1 MIHHPLHSQASRDLA
16 NGIYSHGCST
26 YGGNYPDDY
35 VIIPQEHGSTLIDH
49 PIKDAP
55 EVHVRTGLER
65 FLNSKLG
72 KKYVDG
78 KKL

>member
-1 MIHHPLHSQASRDLA
+1 MSKQIFISEASRDLA
-16 NGIYSHGCST
+16 RGVYYDDYIIQGMLSHGCYNDT
-26 YGGNYPDDY
+26 
-35 VIIPQEHGSTLIDH
+35 QEHGSTLIDH

-72 KKYVDG
+72 KKYMG
-78 KKL
+78 ERR